1 MGMHK
6 SGSFAISGLV
16 HIGSRVNYIRSLM
29 YTYNCIPTLIV
40 HGYQSETLGQGGAE
54 KDFGNRNCKFHSIS
68 TKVANWWLVSFS
80 ALQLIHLLLDMHE
93 LSQRYWGKC
102 ERAPHLWVL
111 RWWNFSDIC
120 LYVSY
125 IQCTRTRAVCR
136 QSMRDLKTRLD
147 LDTFIVQFIHN
158 SLV

>member
-1 MGMHK
+1 MHK
-6 SGSFAISGLV
+6 SGSFVISGLV

-80 ALQLIHLLLDMHE
+80 ALQLIHLLLGCFGFT
-93 LSQRYWGKC
+93 LL
-102 ERAPHLWVL
+102 RASCLTLEIKEFRCYEVKIKASAKAGSCRESNPGHLWLEPPVL
-111 RWWNFSDIC
+111 D
-120 LYVSY
+120 
-125 IQCTRTRAVCR
+125 
-136 QSMRDLKTRLD
+136 
-147 LDTFIVQFIHN
+147 H
-158 SLV
+158 